1 MFGVAVNWQAVN
13 LTLQLAAISTTVL
26 LIVGTPFAW
35 WLANT
40 RCWCKTML
48 EAVVALPLVLP
59 PTVLGFY
66 LLVML
71 GPNGSVGQLW
81 QTLFGHH
88 LAFTFTGLVIGA
100 SISSIPF
107 VIQPLQNAFTAIG
120 RRPVEVAAT
129 LGARPID
136 CFFTVIVPLARPG
149 FLTAATLSF
158 AHTVGEFGVILM
170 IGGGIAGKTEVL
182 SIAIFEH
189 VEMLEFREAH
199 VLAGGMLLFSFLVL
213 VALYSLNKRLYRS

>member
-1 MFGVAVNWQAVN
+1 VFGVPVNWQAVS

-40 RCWCKTML
+40 RCWCKTVL

-71 GPNGSVGQLW
+71 GPNGFVGQLW

-107 VIQPLQNAFTAIG
+107 VVQPLQNAFTAIG
-120 RRPVEVAAT
+120 RRPAEVAAT
-129 LGARPID
+129 LGARPLD
-136 CFFTVIVPLARPG
+136 CFFTVIIPLARSG

-158 AHTVGEFGVILM
+158 AHTIGEFGVILM

-199 VLAGGMLLFSFLVL
+199 ILAGGMLLFSFLVL
-213 VALYSLNKRLYRS
+213 ITLYSLNKRLYRS